1 MSECKPLEALFPG
14 SAGGLVRAIFG
25 ETDRWWSLPE
35 LAIRAGAVAG
45 QLRRPLTRLRH
56 GGLLR
61 TRRDAGRTWFQA
73 DPACPAFAELQS
85 IVTKLTAKHGSSE
98 TILVVEDQPA
108 TAQITRILLESWGY
122 AVREA
127 HSGAEAIH
135 IFERH
140 ESKIDLLLTDVIM
153 PGITGPQLAGE
164 LLRRNPAL
172 PVVYMSG
179 YPNEEVS
186 GRDAAF
192 LPKPFNPARLSRVI
206 RQELDRAARRSD
218 PPHH

>member
-1 MSECKPLEALFPG
+1 MHECKPLEALFPG
-14 SAGGLVRAIFG
+14 PAGSVVRAVFG
-25 ETDRWWSLPE
+25 EPDRWWSLPE
-35 LAIRAGAVAG
+35 LGLRAGAPAG
-45 QLRRPLTRLRH
+45 QLRASLIRLRR

-73 DPACPAFAELQS
+73 DPACPAYAELQS
-85 IVTKLTAKHGSSE
+85 IVTKLTADPGGE

-122 AVREA
+122 KVLEA
-127 HSGAEAIH
+127 HRGEEAIWL
-135 IFERH
+135 FERH
-140 ESKIDLLLTDVIM
+140 EDRIHLLLTDVIM

-186 GRDAAF
+186 GREAAF

-206 RQELDRAARRSD
+206 RQELDRASRRTNH
-218 PPHH
+218 PPH